1 MLRRATNVVL
11 VHADRPGSHLR
22 RLVAP
27 RTGLRDAGTWLHWLD
42 EAFAATPARMWH
54 SRAVWHRVA
63 SGRRLEFRW
72 LDDERFATLE
82 LAALLHDIG
91 RAIDPEN
98 LEPHGF
104 VGARFLDAAGL
115 PDVAPLVA
123 HHSGAREEARDRGVD
138 HLDVWQSDPVLV
150 EVLTY
155 IDRTTGPRG
164 EWITLDERR
173 ADLVVRYGVD
183 SAAVHWF
190 DETLHVAQAGA
201 LHCTPRRA
209 LTA

>member
-1 MLRRATNVVL
+1 M
-11 VHADRPGSHLR
+11 HAHRPGSHLR

-42 EAFAATPARMWH
+42 EAFATTPARMWH

-63 SGRRLEFRW
+63 SGRRHELRW
-72 LDDERFATLE
+72 LDDDRFETLE

-104 VGARFLDAAGL
+104 VGARFLDDIGL
-115 PDVAPLVA
+115 HDVAPLVA
-123 HHSGAREEARDRGVD
+123 HHSGALEEARDRGVA
-138 HLDVWQSDPVLV
+138 HLDMWQADQVLV

-155 IDRTTGPRG
+155 VDRTTGPHG
-164 EWITLDERR
+164 ESITLDERR
-173 ADLVVRYGVD
+173 TDLVARYGIDGSPVR
-183 SAAVHWF
+183 WF
-190 DETLHVAQAGA
+190 DETVHVAQAGA
-201 LHCTPRRA
+201 AHCAPRGA
-209 LTA
+209 LSA